1 MVLVGDS
8 LHDGEIAEREGVR
21 FVGVAGTFSRERF
34 ALRFPGL
41 PVVDRLAEIARA
53 LCLSARSPSVKVAL
67 LAAGL
72 GSRLGTL
79 TADLPKALVAG
90 GGPNPA
96 RPRAAPSPRRLA
108 PAEVV
113 VVGGFGFPLVAAEI
127 DRLRRVRPAVAAL
140 TSLRLLENRNFR
152 QGNLLSLEAARPHL
166 DDDFLLLNVDH
177 IFRPSIAAL
186 VAAAR
191 RRGVTAFIDTDRSLG
206 ADDMKVK
213 RDAQGRVARIAKT
226 LTDFDAGY
234 VGMTRVPAASL
245 DRYFAEMDAGPGQR
259 RTDAST
265 SSACSPAWPKPD
277 DPPLCRDIS
286 GHGWL
291 EVDTPTERDAAET
304 ALKQGGW
311 M

>member
-1 MVLVGDS
+1 
-8 LHDGEIAEREGVR
+8 
-21 FVGVAGTFSRERF
+21 
-34 ALRFPGL
+34 
-41 PVVDRLAEIARA
+41 
-53 LCLSARSPSVKVAL
+53 VKVAL

-79 TADLPKALVAG
+79 TVELPKALVPVGDRTLLAH
-90 GGPNPA
+90 A
-96 RPRAAPSPRRLA
+96 LAFAARLA

-127 DRLRRVRPAVAAL
+127 DRLRRADAATAAL
-140 TSLRLLENRNFR
+140 DSLTLLENREFR
-152 QGNLLSLEAARPHL
+152 QGNLLSLETARPHL

-186 VAAAR
+186 VLPPPA
-191 RRGVTAFIDTDRSLG
+191 GVTAFIDTDRILG
-206 ADDMKVK
+206 DDDMKVK
-213 RDAQGRVARIAKT
+213 RDAQGRIARIAKT

-234 VGMTRVPAASL
+234 VGMTRVPATSL
-245 DRYFAEMDAGPGQR
+245 ERYFSEMEAARASEGPAIHVERLLARLAEAG
-259 RTDAST
+259 
-265 SSACSPAWPKPD
+265 
-277 DPPLCRDIS
+277 DPPLCREIS